1 MTLYREIPA
10 AAVAE
15 DAPLSAYL
23 ARNIRDNIRSI
34 DHHRQGVAAQLDETT
49 GHLHQGSTVSASY
62 TFADLI
68 QVVAGVN
75 DKINFKF
82 KDSGYSSSS
91 EYTATLTAGYRTPS
105 AHASHVQAQMRAAV
119 GSSPTPALAVTF
131 DSTDGSPT
139 RGFFLFRNTGTS
151 GTRLLELLFETGTNA
166 SACAGPAMGYAK
178 RDHKKALGYAGDSGF
193 LQGYPMETVELGD
206 GGTLG
211 TSAFVDSAFI
221 TRTFTAGIIP
231 GSAFAA
237 DSVESGVVVSGTIT
251 GDKLGAPGTD
261 YDFAISSGG
270 YHDFSIDMSGRTSG
284 SDTPM
289 VCVAGDSSSSGCV
302 TGDLEVTSLTHGSG
316 DTWTVRITN
325 NSGGSLV
332 PRISWY

>member
-15 DAPLSAYL
+15 NAPLSAYL

-34 DHHRQGVAAQLDETT
+34 DHYRQGVAAQLDETT

-82 KDSGYSSSS
+82 KDSGYSSGS

-119 GSSPTPALAVTF
+119 GSSPTPALTVTF

-166 SACAGPAMGYAK
+166 SACAGPALGFAK

-193 LQGYPMETVELGD
+193 LQGYPMETVEIGD

-211 TSAFVDSAFI
+211 TSAFVDGAFI

-231 GSAFAA
+231 GSAF
-237 DSVESGVVVSGTIT
+237 DTNSVESGVVASSTIT

-270 YHDFSIDMSGRTSG
+270 YHDFTIDMSGRTSG

-289 VCVAGDSSSSGCV
+289 VCIAGDSSSSGCV
-302 TGDLEVTSLTHGSG
+302 TGDLEVTSLTHGAG
-316 DTWTVRITN
+316 DSWTVRITN